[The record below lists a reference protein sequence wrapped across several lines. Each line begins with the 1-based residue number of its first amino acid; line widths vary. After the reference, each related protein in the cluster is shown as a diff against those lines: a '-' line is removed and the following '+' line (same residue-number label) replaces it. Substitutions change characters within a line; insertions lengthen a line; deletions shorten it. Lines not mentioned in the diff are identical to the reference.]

1 MSGISPKLPLYT
13 DPVDGIAL
21 NKTLKQMTRQNL
33 KMIILTSPGERIM
46 HPKFGVGLRR
56 YLFMN
61 NTSRTLSDISR
72 KIEQQVRTYLPTV
85 RIRSI
90 KFLSENGEEVRSSFE
105 SSSSSNYVKLVI
117 DYEIPSAFVSDTLDI
132 KV

>member
-1 MSGISPKLPLYT
+1 MSGISPKLPLYI

-72 KIEQQVRTYLPTV
+72 KIEQQVRTYLPSV

-90 KFLSENGEEVRSSFE
+90 KFMSENGEEIRSSFE
-105 SSSSSNYVKLVI
+105 SSSSSNYVKLVLN
-117 DYEIPSAFVSDTLDI
+117 YEIPSAFVSDALEI

>member
-61 NTSRTLSDISR
+61 NTQRTLSDISR
-72 KIEQQVRTYLPTV
+72 KIEEQVRTYLPSV
-85 RIRSI
+85 NIRSI
-90 KFLSENGEEVRSSFE
+90 KFVSENGEEIRSSFE
-105 SSSSSNYVKLVI
+105 SSSSSNYVKLVLN
-117 DYEIPSAFVSDTLDI
+117 YEIPSAFISDTLDI

>member
-1 MSGISPKLPLYT
+1 VSGISPKLPLYI

-46 HPKFGVGLRR
+46 YPKFGVGLRR

-61 NTSRTLSDISR
+61 NTQSTLSDINR
-72 KIEQQVRTYLPTV
+72 KIEEQVRTYLPSV

-90 KFLSENGEEVRSSFE
+90 KFLSENGEEIRSSFE
-105 SSSSSNYVKLVI
+105 DSSSSNYIKLVL

>member
-61 NTSRTLSDISR
+61 NTQSTLSDISR

-90 KFLSENGEEVRSSFE
+90 KFLSENGEEIRSSFE

-117 DYEIPSAFVSDTLDI
+117 NYEIPSAFVSDTLDI

>member
-1 MSGISPKLPLYT
+1 MSGISPKLPLYI

-61 NTSRTLSDISR
+61 NTQSTLSDIKR
-72 KIEQQVRTYLPTV
+72 KIEEQVRTYLPSV

-90 KFLSENGEEVRSSFE
+90 KFLSENGEEIRSSFE
-105 SSSSSNYVKLVI
+105 NSSSSNYIKLVL
-117 DYEIPSAFVSDTLDI
+117 DYEIPSAFISDTLDI

>member
-1 MSGISPKLPLYT
+1 
-13 DPVDGIAL
+13 L

-72 KIEQQVRTYLPTV
+72 KIEQQVRTYLPSV
-85 RIRSI
+85 NIRSI
-90 KFLSENGEEVRSSFE
+90 KFLSENGEEIRSSFE
-105 SSSSSNYVKLVI
+105 SSSSSNYVKLVLN
-117 DYEIPSAFVSDTLDI
+117 YEIPSAFVSDTLNI

>member
-1 MSGISPKLPLYT
+1 MSGISPKLPLYI

-46 HPKFGVGLRR
+46 YPKFGVGLRR

-61 NTSRTLSDISR
+61 NTQSTLKHS
-72 KIEQQVRTYLPTV
+72 TLAAAYPA
-85 RIRSI
+85 
-90 KFLSENGEEVRSSFE
+90 LS
-105 SSSSSNYVKLVI
+105 K
-117 DYEIPSAFVSDTLDI
+117 
-132 KV
+132 

>member
-1 MSGISPKLPLYT
+1 VSGISPKLPLYI

-46 HPKFGVGLRR
+46 YPKFGVGLRR

-61 NTSRTLSDISR
+61 NTQSTLSDINR
-72 KIEQQVRTYLPTV
+72 KIEEQVRTYLPSV

-90 KFLSENGEEVRSSFE
+90 KFLSENGEEIRSSFE
-105 SSSSSNYVKLVI
+105 NSSSSNYVKLVL

>member
-1 MSGISPKLPLYT
+1 MSGISPKLPLYI
-13 DPVDGIAL
+13 DPIDGIAL

-46 HPKFGVGLRR
+46 YPKFGVGIRR

-61 NTSRTLSDISR
+61 NTQRTLSDISR
-72 KIEQQVRTYLPTV
+72 KIEQQVRTYLPSVT
-85 RIRSI
+85 IRSI
-90 KFLSENGEEVRSSFE
+90 KFLSENGEEIRSSFE
-105 SSSSSNYVKLVI
+105 GSSSSNYVHLVVN
-117 DYEIPSAFVSDTLDI
+117 YEIPYAFVSDTLNI

>member
-1 MSGISPKLPLYT
+1 VSGISPKLPLYI

-61 NTSRTLSDISR
+61 NTQRTLSDISR
-72 KIEQQVRTYLPTV
+72 RISRQVKTYLPSV
-85 RIRSI
+85 SIVSI
-90 KFLSENGEEVRSSFE
+90 KFFSENGDEIRGSFE
-105 SSSSSNYVKLVI
+105 GSSSSNYVRISLSYVI
-117 DYEIPSAFVSDTLDI
+117 PAAFVSDTLDI

>member
-1 MSGISPKLPLYT
+1 MSGISPKLPLYI

-61 NTSRTLSDISR
+61 NTQSTLSDMSR
-72 KIEQQVRTYLPTV
+72 KIEEQVRTYLPSV

-90 KFLSENGEEVRSSFE
+90 KFLSENGEEIRSSFE

>member
-1 MSGISPKLPLYT
+1 MSGISPKLPLYI

-61 NTSRTLSDISR
+61 NTQSTLSDISR
-72 KIEQQVRTYLPTV
+72 KISQQVRTYLPSVNIT
-85 RIRSI
+85 SI
-90 KFLSENGEEVRSSFE
+90 KFFSENGDEIRSSFE
-105 SSSSSNYVKLVI
+105 SSSSSNYVKLVLS
-117 DYEIPSAFVSDTLDI
+117 YTIPSAFVSDTLNI

>member
-46 HPKFGVGLRR
+46 YPKFGVGLRR

-61 NTSRTLSDISR
+61 NTSRTLSDIKR
-72 KIEQQVRTYLPTV
+72 KIEEQVRTYLPSV
-85 RIRSI
+85 SIRSI
-90 KFLSENGEEVRSSFE
+90 KFLSENGEEIRSSFE

>member
-1 MSGISPKLPLYT
+1 MSGISPKLPLYI

-46 HPKFGVGLRR
+46 YPKFGVGLRR

-61 NTSRTLSDISR
+61 NTQSTLSDINR
-72 KIEQQVRTYLPTV
+72 KIEEQVRTYLPSV

-90 KFLSENGEEVRSSFE
+90 KFLSENGEEIRSSFE
-105 SSSSSNYVKLVI
+105 NSSSSNYVKLVL

>member
-1 MSGISPKLPLYT
+1 MSGISPKLPLYI

-72 KIEQQVRTYLPTV
+72 KIEQQVRTYLPSV
-85 RIRSI
+85 NIRSI
-90 KFLSENGEEVRSSFE
+90 KFLSENGEEIRSSFE
-105 SSSSSNYVKLVI
+105 SSSSSNYVKLVLN
-117 DYEIPSAFVSDTLDI
+117 YEIPSAFISDTLDI

>member
-1 MSGISPKLPLYT
+1 MSGISPKLPLYI

-21 NKTLKQMTRQNL
+21 NKTLKQMARQNL

-61 NTSRTLSDISR
+61 NTQSTLSDMSR
-72 KIEQQVRTYLPTV
+72 KIQEQVRIYLPNIK
-85 RIRSI
+85 IRSI
-90 KFLSENGEEVRSSFE
+90 KFLSENGDEIRSSFE
-105 SSSSSNYVKLVI
+105 SSSSSNYVKLVLN
-117 DYEIPSAFVSDTLDI
+117 YEIPSAFISDTLDI

>member
-1 MSGISPKLPLYT
+1 MSGISPKLPLYI
-13 DPVDGIAL
+13 DPIDGIAL

-33 KMIILTSPGERIM
+33 KMIILTSPGERMM

-61 NTSRTLSDISR
+61 NTQRTLSDISR
-72 KIEQQVRTYLPTV
+72 KIEQQVRTYLPSVT
-85 RIRSI
+85 IRSI
-90 KFLSENGEEVRSSFE
+90 KFLSENGEEIRSSFE
-105 SSSSSNYVKLVI
+105 SSNSSNYVKLVI
-117 DYEIPSAFVSDTLDI
+117 DYEIPSAFVLDTLNI

>member
-1 MSGISPKLPLYT
+1 MSGISPKLPLYI

-21 NKTLKQMTRQNL
+21 NKTLKQMARQNL

-61 NTSRTLSDISR
+61 NTQRTLSDMSR
-72 KIEQQVRTYLPTV
+72 KIEEQVRTYLPSV

-90 KFLSENGEEVRSSFE
+90 KFLSENGEEIRSSFE
-105 SSSSSNYVKLVI
+105 NSSSSNYVKLVL
-117 DYEIPSAFVSDTLDI
+117 DYEIPSAFISDTLDI

>member
-1 MSGISPKLPLYT
+1 MSGISPKLPLYI
-13 DPVDGIAL
+13 DPVDGIGL

-46 HPKFGVGLRR
+46 YPKFGVGLRR

-61 NTSRTLSDISR
+61 NTSRTLSDIKR
-72 KIEQQVRTYLPTV
+72 KIEEQVRIYLPTV
-85 RIRSI
+85 NIRSI
-90 KFLSENGEEVRSSFE
+90 KFLSENGEEIRSSFE

>member
-1 MSGISPKLPLYT
+1 VSGISPKLPLYI

-72 KIEQQVRTYLPTV
+72 KIEQQVRTYLPSV
-85 RIRSI
+85 NIRSI
-90 KFLSENGEEVRSSFE
+90 KFLSENGEEIRSSFE
-105 SSSSSNYVKLVI
+105 SSSSSNYVKLVLN
-117 DYEIPSAFVSDTLDI
+117 YEIPSAFVSDALEI

>member
-1 MSGISPKLPLYT
+1 VSGISPKLPLYI
-13 DPVDGIAL
+13 DPIDGIAL

-46 HPKFGVGLRR
+46 YPKFGVGIRR

-61 NTSRTLSDISR
+61 NTQRTLSDISR
-72 KIEQQVRTYLPTV
+72 KIEQQVRTYLPSVT
-85 RIRSI
+85 IRSI
-90 KFLSENGEEVRSSFE
+90 KFLSENGEEIRSSFE
-105 SSSSSNYVKLVI
+105 GSSSSNYVHLVI
-117 DYEIPSAFVSDTLDI
+117 NYEIPYAFVSDTLNI

>member
-1 MSGISPKLPLYT
+1 MSGISPKLPLYI
-13 DPVDGIAL
+13 DPIDGIAL

-46 HPKFGVGLRR
+46 YPKFGVGIRR

-61 NTSRTLSDISR
+61 NTQRTLSDISR
-72 KIEQQVRTYLPTV
+72 KIEQQVRTYLPSVT
-85 RIRSI
+85 IRSI
-90 KFLSENGEEVRSSFE
+90 KFLSENGEEIRSSFE
-105 SSSSSNYVKLVI
+105 GSSSSNYVHLVI
-117 DYEIPSAFVSDTLDI
+117 NYEIPYAFVSDTLNI

>member
-61 NTSRTLSDISR
+61 NTQRTLSDISR
-72 KIEQQVRTYLPTV
+72 KIEEQVRTYLPSV
-85 RIRSI
+85 NIRSI
-90 KFLSENGEEVRSSFE
+90 KFVSENGEEIRSSFE
-105 SSSSSNYVKLVI
+105 SSSSSNYVKLVLN
-117 DYEIPSAFVSDTLDI
+117 YEIPSAFVSDALEI

>member
-1 MSGISPKLPLYT
+1 MSGISPKLPLYI

-21 NKTLKQMTRQNL
+21 NKTLKQMARQNL

-61 NTSRTLSDISR
+61 NTQRTLSDISR
-72 KIEQQVRTYLPTV
+72 KIEEQVRIYLPSV

-90 KFLSENGEEVRSSFE
+90 KFFSEDGEQMGSSFE
-105 SSSSSNYVKLVI
+105 SSSSSNYVKLVLN
-117 DYEIPSAFVSDTLDI
+117 YEIPSAFISDTLDI

>member
-117 DYEIPSAFVSDTLDI
+117 DYEIPSAFVLDTLNI

>member
-1 MSGISPKLPLYT
+1 VSGISPKLPLYI

-46 HPKFGVGLRR
+46 YPKFGVGLRR

-61 NTSRTLSDISR
+61 NTQRTLSDINR
-72 KIEQQVRTYLPTV
+72 KIEEQVRAYLPSV
-85 RIRSI
+85 RINSI
-90 KFLSENGEEVRSSFE
+90 KFFSENGEEMGSSFE
-105 SSSSSNYVKLVI
+105 SSSRTNYVKLVI
-117 DYEIPSAFVSDTLDI
+117 NYEIPSAFVSDTLDI

>member
-1 MSGISPKLPLYT
+1 VSGISPKLPLYT

-61 NTSRTLSDISR
+61 NTQSTLSDISR
-72 KIEQQVRTYLPTV
+72 KIEQQVRTYLPSV
-85 RIRSI
+85 SIRSI
-90 KFLSENGEEVRSSFE
+90 KFLSENGDEIRSSFE

>member
-1 MSGISPKLPLYT
+1 VSGISPKLPLYI

-61 NTSRTLSDISR
+61 NTSRTLSDIKR
-72 KIEQQVRTYLPTV
+72 KIEQQVRTYLPSV
-85 RIRSI
+85 SISSI
-90 KFLSENGEEVRSSFE
+90 KFMSENGEEIRSSFE
-105 SSSSSNYVKLVI
+105 SSSSSNYVKLVLN
-117 DYEIPSAFVSDTLDI
+117 YEIPSAFVSDALEI

>member
-61 NTSRTLSDISR
+61 NTQRTLSDISR
-72 KIEQQVRTYLPTV
+72 KIEEQVRTYLPSV

-90 KFLSENGEEVRSSFE
+90 KFLSENGEEMGSSFE
-105 SSSSSNYVKLVI
+105 SSSSSNYVKLVLN
-117 DYEIPSAFVSDTLDI
+117 YEIPSAFISDTLDI

>member
-1 MSGISPKLPLYT
+1 MSGISPKLPLYI

-61 NTSRTLSDISR
+61 NTQRTLSDINR
-72 KIEQQVRTYLPTV
+72 KIEQQVRTYLPSV
-85 RIRSI
+85 SIRSI
-90 KFLSENGEEVRSSFE
+90 KFFSENGEEMGSSFE

-117 DYEIPSAFVSDTLDI
+117 NYEIPSAFVSDTLDI

>member
-13 DPVDGIAL
+13 DPVDGIGL
-21 NKTLKQMTRQNL
+21 NKTLKQMIRQNL

-46 HPKFGVGLRR
+46 YPKFGVGLRR

-90 KFLSENGEEVRSSFE
+90 KFLSENGDEMRSSFE
-105 SSSSSNYVKLVI
+105 SSSSSNYVHLVI

>member
-1 MSGISPKLPLYT
+1 MSGISPKLPLYI

-61 NTSRTLSDISR
+61 NTQSTLSDINR
-72 KIEQQVRTYLPTV
+72 KIEEQIRTYLPSV

-90 KFLSENGEEVRSSFE
+90 KFLSENGEEIRSSFE
-105 SSSSSNYVKLVI
+105 NSSSSNYIKLVL

>member
-1 MSGISPKLPLYT
+1 VSGISPKLPLYT

-61 NTSRTLSDISR
+61 NTQRTLSDISR
-72 KIEQQVRTYLPTV
+72 KIEEQVRTYLPSV

-90 KFLSENGEEVRSSFE
+90 KFLSENGEEMGSSFE
-105 SSSSSNYVKLVI
+105 SSSSSNYVKLVLN
-117 DYEIPSAFVSDTLDI
+117 YEIPSAFISDTLDI

>member
-1 MSGISPKLPLYT
+1 VSGISPKLPLYT

-61 NTSRTLSDISR
+61 NTQRTLSDINR
-72 KIEQQVRTYLPTV
+72 KIEQQVRTYLPSV
-85 RIRSI
+85 SLRSI
-90 KFLSENGEEVRSSFE
+90 KFFSENGEEMGSSFE
-105 SSSSSNYVKLVI
+105 SSNSSNYVKLVI
-117 DYEIPSAFVSDTLDI
+117 NYEIPSAFVSDTLNI

>member
-1 MSGISPKLPLYT
+1 VSGISPKLPLYV
-13 DPVDGIAL
+13 DPIDGIAL

-46 HPKFGVGLRR
+46 YPKFGVGLKR

-61 NTSRTLSDISR
+61 NTQSTLSDIKR
-72 KIEQQVRTYLPTV
+72 KIEEQVRIYLPTV
-85 RIRSI
+85 SIRSI
-90 KFLSENGEEVRSSFE
+90 KFISENGEEVRSSFE

-117 DYEIPSAFVSDTLDI
+117 NYEIPSAFVSDTLDI

>member
-1 MSGISPKLPLYT
+1 MSGISPKLPLYI

-72 KIEQQVRTYLPTV
+72 KIEQQVRTYLPSV

-90 KFLSENGEEVRSSFE
+90 KFFSENGEEIRSSFE
-105 SSSSSNYVKLVI
+105 SSSSSNYVKLVLN
-117 DYEIPSAFVSDTLDI
+117 YEIPSAFVSDALEI

>member
-61 NTSRTLSDISR
+61 NTQSTLSDISR

-117 DYEIPSAFVSDTLDI
+117 NYEIPSAFVSDTLDI

>member
-1 MSGISPKLPLYT
+1 MSGISPKLPLYI

-21 NKTLKQMTRQNL
+21 NKTIKQMTRQNL

-46 HPKFGVGLRR
+46 HPKFGVGLKR

-61 NTSRTLSDISR
+61 NTSRTYLEIKR
-72 KIEQQVRTYLPTV
+72 KIEQQVRTYLPSV
-85 RIRSI
+85 SISSI
-90 KFLSENGEEVRSSFE
+90 KFLSEKGEEIRSSFE
-105 SSSSSNYVKLVI
+105 SSSNSNYVHLVI
-117 DYEIPSAFVSDTLDI
+117 NYEIPSAFVSDTLDI

>member
-1 MSGISPKLPLYT
+1 MSGISPKLPLYI

-21 NKTLKQMTRQNL
+21 NKTLKQMARQNL

-61 NTSRTLSDISR
+61 NTQSTLSDISR
-72 KIEQQVRTYLPTV
+72 KIEQQVRTYLPSV
-85 RIRSI
+85 KIRSI
-90 KFLSENGEEVRSSFE
+90 KFLSENGDEIRSSFE
-105 SSSSSNYVKLVI
+105 SSSSSNYVKLVLN
-117 DYEIPSAFVSDTLDI
+117 YEIPSAFVSDALEI

>member
-1 MSGISPKLPLYT
+1 MSGISPKLPLYV
-13 DPVDGIAL
+13 DPIDGIAL

-46 HPKFGVGLRR
+46 YPKFGVGLKR

-61 NTSRTLSDISR
+61 NTQSTLSDIKR
-72 KIEQQVRTYLPTV
+72 KIEEQVRIYLPTV
-85 RIRSI
+85 SIRSI
-90 KFLSENGEEVRSSFE
+90 KFISENGEEVRSSFE

-117 DYEIPSAFVSDTLDI
+117 NYEIPSAFVSDTLDI